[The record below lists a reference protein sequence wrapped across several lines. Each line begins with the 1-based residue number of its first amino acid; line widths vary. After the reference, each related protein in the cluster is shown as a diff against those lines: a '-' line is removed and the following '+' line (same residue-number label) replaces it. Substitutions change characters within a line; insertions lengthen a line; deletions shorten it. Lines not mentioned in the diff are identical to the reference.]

1 MSRQL
6 LQKNTLFLLKWL
18 PVVLLGFCVLF
29 YFLMR
34 YQAHHM
40 QEKQLE
46 LKNKNVW
53 NAFISSGGNLNRHIK
68 GEYDINDGELIPVNL
83 LDEPRD
89 TSVWYNEQRK
99 LLPFAILTKQL
110 SWNNKMYQVS
120 GYVSSTEIS
129 HLIIKIFITQ
139 AVILI
144 LLLLSIIF
152 LNRMS
157 SRLLWKPFF
166 ITMKKVNEYDIN
178 RNGLIALAD
187 ETGTTEFNDLNKAIS
202 NLISNINSSFEHQKQ
217 FVENASHEMQ
227 TPLAII
233 RSRIEL
239 MINQP
244 ELTEKVAGILG
255 DITDANNRLTQLNR
269 TLLLLAK
276 IENNQFPETEEVN
289 VSSMVDDII
298 EMYGNLYEPDFP
310 TVQINKGEPLIIR
323 ANRSLV
329 EILLLNIIKN
339 AVIHNSVKGKI
350 NVTIQ
355 NRQLLVENTGP
366 ALQGVP
372 EEMFARFKKGSDKT
386 KTTGLGLA
394 LVKQICYLYGYHL
407 TYEYNH
413 GWHKINIVFI

>member
-1 MSRQL
+1 MSKEL
-6 LQKNTLFLLKWL
+6 LQKNTHFLLRWL
-18 PVVLLGFCVLF
+18 PIVLLSFCVLF

-53 NAFISSGGNLNRHIK
+53 NAFILSGSNLNRHVK

-89 TSVWYNEQRK
+89 TSVWYNEQSK
-99 LLPFAILTKQL
+99 FLPFAILTKQV
-110 SWNNKMYQVS
+110 SWNNKIYQVS
-120 GYVSSTEIS
+120 GYVSSTEIR
-129 HLIIKIFITQ
+129 HLIIKVFITEA
-139 AVILI
+139 AVLL

-178 RNGLIALAD
+178 RNGLIDLAD
-187 ETGTTEFNDLNKAIS
+187 ETGTTEFNELNKAIS
-202 NLISNINSSFEHQKQ
+202 ILISNINASFDHQKQ

-329 EILLLNIIKN
+329 EILLSNVIKN

-372 EEMFARFKKGSDKT
+372 EEMFARFKKGSNKT
-386 KTTGLGLA
+386 KTSGLGLA
-394 LVKQICYLYGYHL
+394 LVKQICYLYGYQL
-407 TYEYNH
+407 TYKYNN
-413 GWHKINIVFI
+413 GWHVVKITLI

>member
-53 NAFISSGGNLNRHIK
+53 NAFTLSGGNLNRHIK
-68 GEYDINDGELIPVNL
+68 GEYDINEGELIPVNL

-99 LLPFAILTKQL
+99 LLPFAILTKQV
-110 SWNNKMYQVS
+110 SWNNKIYQVS

-129 HLIIKIFITQ
+129 HLIIKIFITE
-139 AVILI
+139 AAILL

-152 LNRMS
+152 LNRIS

-178 RNGLIALAD
+178 RSGLIALAD

-202 NLISNINSSFEHQKQ
+202 ILISNINSSFEHQKQ

-239 MINQP
+239 MINQS

-289 VSSMVDDII
+289 VSLMVDDII
-298 EMYGNLYEPDFP
+298 EMYGNLYEPHFP

-329 EILLLNIIKN
+329 EILLSNIIKN

-407 TYEYNH
+407 TYEYNNR
-413 GWHKINIVFI
+413 WHKINIGFI

>member
-53 NAFISSGGNLNRHIK
+53 NAFILSGGNLNRHIK

-99 LLPFAILTKQL
+99 LLPFAILTKQV
-110 SWNNKMYQVS
+110 SWNNKIYQVS

-129 HLIIKIFITQ
+129 HLIIKVFITE
-139 AVILI
+139 AIIL
-144 LLLLSIIF
+144 LVLLLSIIF

-157 SRLLWKPFF
+157 SGLLWKPFF
-166 ITMKKVNEYDIN
+166 ITMKKVKEYDIN
-178 RNGLIALAD
+178 RSRSVDLAD

-202 NLISNINSSFEHQKQ
+202 ILIGNINASFDHQKQ

-233 RSRIEL
+233 RSRVEL
-239 MINQP
+239 LTNQP
-244 ELTEKVAGILG
+244 ALTENVATILG

-276 IENNQFPETEEVN
+276 IENNQFPETEDVN
-289 VSSMVDDII
+289 ISLMVDDII
-298 EMYGNLYEPDFP
+298 EMFRNLYEKDFP
-310 TVQINKGEPLIIR
+310 IVTIKKEEPLIIK
-323 ANRSLV
+323 ANPSLV
-329 EILLLNIIKN
+329 EILLSNIIKN
-339 AVIHNSVKGKI
+339 AVIHNTAQGQIK
-350 NVTIQ
+350 VTIE
-355 NRQLLVENTGP
+355 NMQLLVENTGP
-366 ALQGVP
+366 PLQGAP
-372 EEMFARFKKGSDKT
+372 EEMFERFKKGSDKT

-394 LVKQICYLYGYHL
+394 LVKQICYLYGYQVL
-407 TYEYNH
+407 YQYSNRC
-413 GWHKINIVFI
+413 HKIKVDFI

>member
-46 LKNKNVW
+46 LKNKNIG
-53 NAFISSGGNLNRHIK
+53 NAFILSGGNLNRHIK

-83 LDEPRD
+83 LDGPRD

-99 LLPFAILTKQL
+99 SLPFAILTKQL
-110 SWNNKMYQVS
+110 SWNNKIYQVS

-129 HLIIKIFITQ
+129 HLVIKIFITEV
-139 AVILI
+139 AILL

-178 RNGLIALAD
+178 RNGLIDLGD

-202 NLISNINSSFEHQKQ
+202 NLISNINASFEYQKQ

-233 RSRIEL
+233 RSKVEL
-239 MINQP
+239 LTNQP
-244 ELTEKVAGILG
+244 ALTEKVATILG

-276 IENNQFPETEEVN
+276 IENNQFPEMEDVN
-289 VSSMVDDII
+289 ISLMIDEII
-298 EMYGNLYEPDFP
+298 EMFRNLYEQSFP
-310 TVQINKGEPLIIR
+310 TVTINKDESLIIK
-323 ANRSLV
+323 ANASLI
-329 EILLLNIIKN
+329 EILLSNIIKN
-339 AVIHNSVKGKI
+339 AIIHNIEEGQIK
-350 NVTIQ
+350 VTIY
-355 NRQLLVENTGP
+355 NRQIMVENTGP
-366 ALQGVP
+366 ALKGVP
-372 EEMFARFKKGSDKT
+372 EEMFARFKKGSNKT

>member
-6 LQKNTLFLLKWL
+6 LQRNTLFLLKWL

-53 NAFISSGGNLNRHIK
+53 NAFILSGGNLNRHIE
-68 GEYDINDGELIPVNL
+68 GEYDIYDGELIPVNL

-89 TSVWYNEQRK
+89 TTVWYEQQK
-99 LLPFAILTKQL
+99 KFLPFVILTAEI
-110 SWNNKMYQVS
+110 SWNNKRYQVS
-120 GYVSSTEIS
+120 SYVSSTEIS
-129 HLIIKIFITQ
+129 HLIIKIFITE
-139 AVILI
+139 AVILL

-152 LNRMS
+152 LNRIS

-166 ITMKKVNEYDIN
+166 VTMKKVNEYDIN
-178 RNGLIALAD
+178 RSRSVDLAG
-187 ETGTTEFNDLNKAIS
+187 ETGTTEFNDLNKTI
-202 NLISNINSSFEHQKQ
+202 NVLISNINASFDHQKQ

-233 RSRIEL
+233 RSRVEL
-239 MINQP
+239 LTNQP
-244 ELTEKVAGILG
+244 ALTEDVATILG

-276 IENNQFPETEEVN
+276 IENNQFPEMEDVN
-289 VSSMVDDII
+289 ISLMIDKII
-298 EMYGNLYEPDFP
+298 EMFRNMYEQSFP
-310 TVQINKGEPLIIR
+310 TVTINKDQSLIIK
-323 ANRSLV
+323 ANASLI
-329 EILLLNIIKN
+329 EILLSNIIKN
-339 AVIHNSVKGKI
+339 AIIHNTAEGQIK
-350 NVTIQ
+350 VTIH
-355 NRQLLVENTGP
+355 NRQLIVENTGP
-366 ALQGVP
+366 VLEGVP

-394 LVKQICYLYGYHL
+394 LVKQICYLYGTHL
-407 TYEYNH
+407 AYEYNN